1 MDSRLKNALILTILV
16 FFILFALTGCFGK
29 KRIMPV
35 TMNFPQAPEPLLL
48 KPEVLDPLPE
58 DAEELS
64 DILNNTTVNYGKY
77 RQLQLKIKEW
87 QKWYNTQNRIHR
99 ETTKDAKKN

>member
-1 MDSRLKNALILTILV
+1 MDPRLKHALIMCILIM
-16 FFILFALTGCFGK
+16 FIAFAFTGCSN

-35 TMNFPQAPEPLLL
+35 TMNFPQAPNSLLL

-58 DAEELS
+58 DAQELS
-64 DILNNTTVNYGKY
+64 DILNNSTVNYGKY
-77 RQLQLKIKEW
+77 RQLQLKFKEW

-99 ETTKDAKKN
+99 DTTKDAKKN

>member
-1 MDSRLKNALILTILV
+1 MDPRLKNALIWTILI
-16 FFILFALTGCFGK
+16 FFIVFAFSGCGN

-58 DAEELS
+58 DAKELS

-77 RQLQLKIKEW
+77 RQLQFCLL
-87 QKWYNTQNRIHR
+87 YTSPSPRDR
-99 ETTKDAKKN
+99 G

>member
-1 MDSRLKNALILTILV
+1 MDNKLRHGLIWTILIL
-16 FFILFALTGCFGK
+16 FILFALTGCFGP
-29 KRIMPV
+29 KRIIPV
-35 TMNFPQAPEPLLL
+35 TMNFPQAPEPLLM

-58 DAEELS
+58 DAKELS

-99 ETTKDAKKN
+99 DTTKDAKKN